1 MLDQTGSGGSRTRYW
16 PPIAHC
22 LGFAAKTWKCC
33 GMSLLIVDAAI
44 VTVDDDFTVHERGW
58 IRTEGDVIVGL
69 GPGDAPGS
77 ARRGE
82 VTVVEGSGHAVMP
95 GMVNAHT
102 HLFQTLFRGLG
113 DDKSLLDWLRDYIWP
128 AAGVMTAAEAEL
140 AARVGLLEN
149 LRSGVTSVIDHAYI
163 HPDPSID
170 DAMCRAADAV
180 GLRYLLARGWCDRNY
195 DPKLQET
202 LPEILKRADDL
213 RASWGAHP
221 LIIAASVAWNDGF
234 AGLHVHCAETSTEVL
249 MSLDERGLR
258 HIPWLASVGALGP
271 NTQLAHS
278 VWLDEDELAL
288 IGASGASVVHCPVSN
303 MYLASGVARI
313 PEMLAMGIPV
323 SLASDGPGSN
333 NRQDLFEVM
342 KATVLLQKVH
352 TLNPM
357 ILQPEDAL
365 RMACRGG
372 ATSFGMPSI
381 GALSIGRKADLVMVD
396 LRSVF
401 VAPVHRVPSALVFN
415 VTPRDVRLVLV
426 DGNIRM
432 REGLCIDAHTG
443 EVVDERGLLAQ
454 ASGAARTLFDR
465 INLKT
470 GLHARA

>member
-1 MLDQTGSGGSRTRYW
+1 
-16 PPIAHC
+16 
-22 LGFAAKTWKCC
+22 
-33 GMSLLIVDAAI
+33 MSLLIVDAAI

-221 LIIAASVAWNDGF
+221 LIRIEHAPLIPWGCSDEAMKATIAASVAWNDGF

-396 LRSVF
+396 LQSVF

>member
-1 MLDQTGSGGSRTRYW
+1 
-16 PPIAHC
+16 
-22 LGFAAKTWKCC
+22 
-33 GMSLLIVDAAI
+33 MSLLVVDAAI
-44 VTVDDDFTVHERGW
+44 VTVDDAFTVHEKGW

-69 GPGDAPGS
+69 GAGDPPAS
-77 ARRGE
+77 ARSGD
-82 VTVVEGSGHAVMP
+82 VTVIDGAGHGVMP

-180 GLRYLLARGWCDRNY
+180 GLRYILARGWCDRNY

-202 LPEILKRADDL
+202 LPEILSRADDL
-213 RASWGAHP
+213 RATWGAHP
-221 LIIAASVAWNDGF
+221 RIRIEHAPLIPWGCSDEAMKATIAASLAWNDGF
-234 AGLHVHCAETSTEVL
+234 GGLHVHCAETAIEVS
-249 MSLDERGLR
+249 MSVDERGMR
-258 HIPWLASVGALGP
+258 HVPWLASVGALGP

-278 VWLDEDELAL
+278 VWLDDDELAL
-288 IGASGASVVHCPVSN
+288 IAASGASVVHCPVSN

-333 NRQDLFEVM
+333 NRQDLFEVL
-342 KATVLLQKVH
+342 KASVLLQKVH

-372 ATSFGMPSI
+372 AVSFGMPSI
-381 GALSIGRKADLVMVD
+381 GALTVGRKADLVMVD
-396 LRSVF
+396 LQSVF

-426 DGNIRM
+426 DGELRM
-432 REGLCIDAHTG
+432 YDGLCIDAQSG
-443 EVVDERGLLAQ
+443 EIVDERALLAQ
-454 ASGAARTLFDR
+454 AADAARTLFDR

-470 GLHARA
+470 GLHART